1 MSENTATEEF
11 KNLSFIDK
19 CKKDPVIP
27 VCFALAFLA
36 IVGAVIYFALPYRTP
51 AMKITLD
58 DFKEK
63 YESTE
68 MYKSLFVNFGLD
80 ISPVHYVDTTATPDL
95 NYLGFYSD
103 ENFGEL
109 NMTEFDPEC
118 DYFQA
123 ALNTELITLMQGSS
137 RKADGKLTSLRF
149 ITKYAGDPTYM
160 SYYYASV
167 LDALYEDLDPT
178 SAVNVLA
185 TLLQDFNIDTQGGY
199 TVMGEYAFRLMYLP
213 VNNGNYFAFDVVPA
227 SGLKEDEI
235 KSTMNMSDMII
246 STDLVTE
253 EPAV

>member
-1 MSENTATEEF
+1 MSENTSTEDF
-11 KNLSFIDK
+11 KSLSFVDK

-27 VCFALAFLA
+27 VCFVLAFLA
-36 IVGAVIYFALPYRTP
+36 VVGAVIYFVLPLRTP
-51 AMKITLD
+51 AMNITLA

-68 MYKSLFVNFGLD
+68 MYGNLFVNFGLD
-80 ISPVHYVDTTATPDL
+80 ISPVHYIDTTAVPDL

-103 ENFGEL
+103 ESFGEL
-109 NMTEFDPEC
+109 SMTEFDPDC

-149 ITKYAGDPTYM
+149 ITKYGGDPTYM

-167 LDALYEDLDPT
+167 LEALYDDLDPT

-185 TLLQDFNIDTQGGY
+185 TLLQEFNIDTQGGY
-199 TVMGEYAFRLMYLP
+199 TVMGDYAFRLMYLP

-235 KSTMNMSDMII
+235 KSTMNLSDMII
-246 STDLVTE
+246 STELETE
-253 EPAV
+253 EPAA